1 MKKTPTT
8 PPASPATPP
17 QNRELQPSPM
27 ATSPLP
33 SEILLQL
40 GAIYADREVAAM
52 LGNARVNLQSRGV
65 QAGLVVALHAIL
77 PPAQFRAV
85 IIQWEVDA
93 IKLSEFLHLA
103 GVNECEAHGQTIE
116 A

>member
-8 PPASPATPP
+8 PPASPAIAS

-33 SEILLQL
+33 SEILLNL
-40 GAIYADREVAAM
+40 GAIYATNEMKGLLGELDEIRE
-52 LGNARVNLQSRGV
+52 ARGI
-65 QAGLVVALHAIL
+65 QAGLVTTLHAIL

-85 IIQWEVDA
+85 MIQWEVDA
-93 IKLSEFLHLA
+93 IKLSEFLHIA
-103 GVNECEAHGQTIE
+103 GVNQTTEAITV
-116 A
+116 